1 MQKETTTKDEMEQ
14 VSQVEAALENAP
26 DPGTYTHR
34 LKKPFTFDGKT
45 VEEMHFDFDS
55 LTGADT
61 LAISAEM
68 NRRFKNLVLPHL
80 SWEFMTLMAV
90 RSCTDRD
97 GKGIRLVNE
106 KLLQALPMRDYNTI
120 VGKVR
125 DFLLTPA

>member
-80 SWEFMTLMAV
+80 SWDFMTLMAV
-90 RSCTDRD
+90 RACTDRD
-97 GKGIRLVNE
+97 EKGIRLANE

-125 DFLLTPA
+125 DFLLTSA

>member
-90 RSCTDRD
+90 RACTDRD
-97 GKGIRLVNE
+97 NKGIRLVNE

-125 DFLLTPA
+125 DFFLTPA

>member
-90 RSCTDRD
+90 RACTDRD
-97 GKGIRLVNE
+97 EKGIRLVNE
-106 KLLQALPMRDYNTI
+106 KLL
-120 VGKVR
+120 
-125 DFLLTPA
+125 

>member
-1 MQKETTTKDEMEQ
+1 MKKETTTKDEMEQ

-45 VEEMHFDFDS
+45 VEEMHFNFDS

-90 RSCTDRD
+90 RACTDRD
-97 GKGIRLVNE
+97 EKGIRLVNE

-125 DFLLTPA
+125 DFLLTSA

>member
-90 RSCTDRD
+90 RACTDRD

-125 DFLLTPA
+125 DFLLTSA

>member
-1 MQKETTTKDEMEQ
+1 MSPWLIFYKEGTMQKETTTKDEMEQ

-61 LAISAEM
+61 IASSA
-68 NRRFKNLVLPHL
+68 
-80 SWEFMTLMAV
+80 
-90 RSCTDRD
+90 
-97 GKGIRLVNE
+97 
-106 KLLQALPMRDYNTI
+106 
-120 VGKVR
+120 
-125 DFLLTPA
+125 

>member
-1 MQKETTTKDEMEQ
+1 MQKETTTIDEMEQ

-90 RSCTDRD
+90 RACTDRD

>member
-14 VSQVEAALENAP
+14 VDQVEAALKDAP

-61 LAISAEM
+61 LAISAEI

-90 RSCTDRD
+90 RACTDRD
-97 GKGIRLVNE
+97 EKGIRLVNE

-125 DFLLTPA
+125 DFLLTSA

>member
-90 RSCTDRD
+90 RACTDRD

-120 VGKVR
+120 IGKVR

>member
-68 NRRFKNLVLPHL
+68 NQRFKNLVLPHL

-90 RSCTDRD
+90 RACTDRD
-97 GKGIRLVNE
+97 EKGIRLVNE

-125 DFLLTPA
+125 DFLLTSA

>member
-90 RSCTDRD
+90 RACTDRD

-120 VGKVR
+120 VGKVL
-125 DFLLTPA
+125 DFLLTSA

>member
-14 VSQVEAALENAP
+14 VSQVEAALENAT
-26 DPGTYTHR
+26 DPGIYTHR

-90 RSCTDRD
+90 RACTDRD
-97 GKGIRLVNE
+97 EKGIRLVNE

>member
-1 MQKETTTKDEMEQ
+1 MQKETTTKDEMDQ

-90 RSCTDRD
+90 RACTDRD
-97 GKGIRLVNE
+97 EKGIRLVNE

-125 DFLLTPA
+125 DFLLTSA

>member
-14 VSQVEAALENAP
+14 VSQVEAALENAT

-90 RSCTDRD
+90 RACTDRD
-97 GKGIRLVNE
+97 EKGIRLVNE

>member
-80 SWEFMTLMAV
+80 WEFMTLMAV
-90 RSCTDRD
+90 RACTDRD
-97 GKGIRLVNE
+97 EKGIRLVNE

-125 DFLLTPA
+125 DFLLTSA

>member
-90 RSCTDRD
+90 RACTDRD
-97 GKGIRLVNE
+97 NKGIRLVNE

>member
-90 RSCTDRD
+90 RACTDRD
-97 GKGIRLVNE
+97 NKGIRLVNE

-120 VGKVR
+120 IGKVR

>member
-68 NRRFKNLVLPHL
+68 NRRFKKLVLPHL
-80 SWEFMTLMAV
+80 SWGFMTLMAV
-90 RSCTDRD
+90 RACTDRD

>member
-68 NRRFKNLVLPHL
+68 NRRFKKLGLPHP

-90 RSCTDRD
+90 RACTDRD

>member
-1 MQKETTTKDEMEQ
+1 MQKETTPKDEMEQ

-90 RSCTDRD
+90 RACTDRD
-97 GKGIRLVNE
+97 EKGIRLVNE

-125 DFLLTPA
+125 DFLLTSA

>member
-90 RSCTDRD
+90 RACTDRVE
-97 GKGIRLVNE
+97 KGIRLVNE

-125 DFLLTPA
+125 DFLLTSA

>member
-90 RSCTDRD
+90 RACTDRD
-97 GKGIRLVNE
+97 EKGIRLVNE
-106 KLLQALPMRDYNTI
+106 KRLQALPMRDYNTI

-125 DFLLTPA
+125 DFLLTSA

>member
-90 RSCTDRD
+90 RACTDRD
-97 GKGIRLVNE
+97 EKGIRLVNE

-125 DFLLTPA
+125 DFLLTSA

>member
-90 RSCTDRD
+90 RACTDRD
-97 GKGIRLVNE
+97 NKGIRLVNE

-125 DFLLTPA
+125 DFLLTSA

>member
-14 VSQVEAALENAP
+14 VSQVEAALKNQP
-26 DPGTYTHR
+26 DPGAYTHK
-34 LKKPFTFDGKT
+34 LEKPFAFDGKT
-45 VEEMHFDFDS
+45 VKEMHFDFDS

-80 SWEFMTLMAV
+80 SWAFMTLMAV
-90 RSCTDRD
+90 RACTDRD
-97 GKGIRLVNE
+97 EKGIRLVNE
-106 KLLQALPMRDYNTI
+106 KLLLALPMRDYNTI
-120 VGKVR
+120 IGKVR

>member
-90 RSCTDRD
+90 RACTDRD